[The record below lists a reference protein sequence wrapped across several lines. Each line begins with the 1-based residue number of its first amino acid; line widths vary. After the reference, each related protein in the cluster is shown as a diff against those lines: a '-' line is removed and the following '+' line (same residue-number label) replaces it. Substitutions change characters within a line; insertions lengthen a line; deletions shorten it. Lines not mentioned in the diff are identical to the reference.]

1 MATKNVKNSVETTT
15 EDLNKTEAFVSK
27 HRNVLLIAVVAIIVL
42 VVGLFLYRNY
52 VALPRETKASTAISA
67 PQELFA
73 NEDYE
78 QAAEGFK
85 KVLNDYGGTKAAN
98 LANLYL
104 GLCYANQEKWAD
116 AVKYIEK
123 YSSKDDA
130 MVSPAAMAAL
140 GNAYAN
146 TDNID
151 KAVQTLKKAAQM
163 ADKQAIDG
171 VNYSI
176 SATFLIQAGTLL
188 ESQGKDAEA
197 LALYKEIKEKYVN
210 AQQVQSK
217 EIDKYIERL
226 EEK

>member
-1 MATKNVKNSVETTT
+1 MANKDVKISAEAT
-15 EDLNKTEAFVSK
+15 ENMNKTEAFVSK
-27 HRNVLLIAVVAIIVL
+27 HRNVLFIIIVAIIVI
-42 VVGLFLYRNY
+42 VAGLFLYNNY
-52 VALPRETKASTAISA
+52 VSAPRETKASTAISV
-67 PQELFA
+67 PQDLFA
-73 NEDYE
+73 NGDYE
-78 QAAEGFK
+78 QAVEGFK
-85 KVLNDYGGTKAAN
+85 KVVSDFGGTKAAN

-104 GLCYANQEKWAD
+104 GLCYANQEKWED
-116 AVKYIEK
+116 AVKCLEK

-130 MVSPAAMAAL
+130 MVSPTAMAAL

-151 KAVQTLKKAAQM
+151 KAISALKKAAQM

-171 VNYSI
+171 ANYSV

-188 ESQGKDAEA
+188 ESQGKATEA

-210 AQQVQSK
+210 SQQVQSK
-217 EIDKYIERL
+217 EIDKYIERI